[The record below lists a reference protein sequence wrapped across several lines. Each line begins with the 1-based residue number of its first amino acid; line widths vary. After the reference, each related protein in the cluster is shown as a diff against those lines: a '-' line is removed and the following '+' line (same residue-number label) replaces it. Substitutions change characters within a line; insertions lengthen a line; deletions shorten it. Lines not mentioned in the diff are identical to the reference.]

1 MLSFWRDCTGQSHF
15 VVPCRENNRGSS
27 LGHELGRIERKKH
40 SVMGSQGGKGQFPLK
55 GLWARNSLQQHT
67 GLLQQ
72 RPEVSWAQVMT
83 LWLTLIHTD
92 PASCGS
98 LQQPLDPSVIRLMAQ
113 LVTESILLTLTPEII
128 TGGSSLAHSCSLPT
142 MAP

>member
-1 MLSFWRDCTGQSHF
+1 MLSPWRDCTGQSHF
-15 VVPCRENNRGSS
+15 VVPCRENNRCGS
-27 LGHELGRIERKKH
+27 LGHELGRTERKKH
-40 SVMGSQGGKGQFPLK
+40 SVMRIQGGKGQFPLK

-92 PASCGS
+92 PGSCGS
-98 LQQPLDPSVIRLMAQ
+98 LQQPLDLSLIWLMA
-113 LVTESILLTLTPEII
+113 
-128 TGGSSLAHSCSLPT
+128 
-142 MAP
+142 